1 MLWGDLLYLP
11 VQLHLLHASVAHAAP
26 LAVRVTICTAIATII
41 AMQLIYR
48 RHISRCSATPWRD
61 AAALTCRPWLWLC
74 YANHMVMCAWARF
87 FHRGFGTYVFY
98 VGILACLSGMLM
110 RVRATW
116 HRAEISDKI
125 CRASFGIGLPRYTR
139 MCLLSML
146 PHMLLKS
153 AYSPMYVAIFGYSS
167 ATTAAQNGAE
177 STAEQHWPLKWI
189 LAELLVGYA
198 ITIFYI
204 KHGGWWYYT
213 WHRKLHD
220 DPVLYRA
227 IHKWHHLHKP
237 SLPLASGTETCL
249 EWAGA
254 HANPCTLSP
263 WYIVFVQL
271 IDTIE
276 IENHNSASWLLSG
289 GSQTAENHRPCTH
302 AGTCKHCLRRRERWA
317 APGQRLPPQA
327 PPHAAR
333 QLRHRDRARLR
344 REGGVGAGVGRL
356 RSAIRFARGWS
367 GEGHAATSAR
377 GGPLPL
383 PPQPQHHKSR
393 ARDLHV
399 ITGTVGEPV
408 AERGGQI
415 DESAWL
421 LDLDERGRRPCAD
434 WDPRGR
440 NRRERGGYACLMA
453 GLIFI
458 TRR

>member
-125 CRASFGIGLPRYTR
+125 CRASFGIGLARYTR

-177 STAEQHWPLKWI
+177 STAGQHWPLEWI

-289 GSQTAENHRPCTH
+289 GSHTAVNHRPCTH
-302 AGTCKHCLRRRERWA
+302 AGTCTASAGANDGPRRGNDYHLKHHLT
-317 APGQRLPPQA
+317 
-327 PPHAAR
+327 PHANFGIEIERDYDEKGGSAR
-333 QLRHRDRARLR
+333 ELEDSDLRFVSRAAGVEKGMPPRPLAEVRCRCR
-344 REGGVGAGVGRL
+344 RNHNIISHGAGV
-356 RSAIRFARGWS
+356 
-367 GEGHAATSAR
+367 TY
-377 GGPLPL
+377 
-383 PPQPQHHKSR
+383 
-393 ARDLHV
+393 
-399 ITGTVGEPV
+399 T
-408 AERGGQI
+408 
-415 DESAWL
+415 
-421 LDLDERGRRPCAD
+421 
-434 WDPRGR
+434 
-440 NRRERGGYACLMA
+440 
-453 GLIFI
+453 
-458 TRR
+458 